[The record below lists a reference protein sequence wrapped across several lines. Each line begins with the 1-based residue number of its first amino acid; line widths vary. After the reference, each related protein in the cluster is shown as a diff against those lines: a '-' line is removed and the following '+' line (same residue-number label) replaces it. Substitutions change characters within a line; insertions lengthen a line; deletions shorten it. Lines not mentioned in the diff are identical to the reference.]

1 MPFIKKVVVVAAS
14 QNLDL
19 MLQTLSQM
27 CSLKDEKLM
36 VTEGSGSRHQSIDS
50 GLKALQTCCE

>member
-1 MPFIKKVVVVAAS
+1 MVVAAS

-27 CSLKDEKLM
+27 CALKDEKLM
-36 VTEGSGSRHQSIDS
+36 VTEGSGSRHQSINS
-50 GLKALQTCCE
+50 GLKALQDCC